1 MGPVRRVALP
11 IALFAALALP
21 AGAQAQAPPLRA
33 KLTVC
38 QSGPAASDRTATFVG
53 SMPAVKG
60 TKRMWMRF
68 DLYAR
73 IPPATDFA
81 ALKAPKLGVWQKSAP
96 GKASSGFVFTQRVQG
111 LTAPGSFRAQ
121 VRFRWYGTGGRL
133 LRSTT
138 RESSICKQPDQRPD
152 LRAGDLEALRSTQ
165 SGQAIYRLEVRNDGH
180 TAAGPFDVVLTVA
193 GAEQPAERV
202 LGGLTPGASYT
213 VTFLAPRCAADSTL
227 RFELDAED
235 DVEESGELDDV
246 VERAC
251 PFT

>member
-1 MGPVRRVALP
+1 LGPVRRVALP

-33 KLTVC
+33 KLTAC

-73 IPPATDFA
+73 IPPASDFA

-138 RESSICKQPDQRPD
+138 RASAICKQPDQRAD
-152 LRAGDLEALRSTQ
+152 LRAGTLDAVRGPQPGEASYQ
-165 SGQAIYRLEVRNDGH
+165 LEVRNDGH

-193 GAEQPAERV
+193 GAEQPAQRV
-202 LGGLTPGASYT
+202 SEGLAAAGSRT
-213 VTFLAPRCAADSTL
+213 VTFVAPRCAPGSTL

-235 DVEESGELDDV
+235 EVEESGELDDV